1 MFKRLLHS
9 PLISVAIIVLI
20 GLMVF
25 ALAKLWP
32 RKLAVENSVNNLS
45 GEISTL
51 EKKNSELARLLD
63 YFKSSAYQER
73 EAKIKLNVRR
83 PDESVVFIYQDP
95 KTINQPDQSIKPAD
109 WDLANLSNFQK
120 WLRYLFGK

>member
-1 MFKRLLHS
+1 
-9 PLISVAIIVLI
+9 
-20 GLMVF
+20 MVF

-32 RKLAVENSVNNLS
+32 RKLAVENGVDNLS

-95 KTINQPDQSIKPAD
+95 KTTNQPDQSIKPAD
-109 WDLANLSNFQK
+109 WDLTNLSNFQK
-120 WLRYLFGK
+120 WLRYLFDR

>member
-9 PLISVAIIVLI
+9 PLISIAILVLI

-32 RKLAVENSVNNLS
+32 RKLAVENGVDNLS

-83 PDESVVFIYQDP
+83 PDESVGFIYQDP